1 MSSEHSGGALICAI
15 EKGSRAERAGLR
27 LGDAIIQ
34 VNGAEAETAVR
45 VKELITESAS
55 RREALNLLIERPR
68 AVSKLGSVRQLE
80 SRAFAHFCAP
90 NTDSSHRC
98 NHAAEHV
105 RQLQHS

>member
-1 MSSEHSGGALICAI
+1 MRIW
-15 EKGSRAERAGLR
+15 
-27 LGDAIIQ
+27 GDALTRASAQ
-34 VNGAEAETAVR
+34 NRATLGLLTTFYPAQVR